1 MRWSALC
8 GLQTVGNSDILGFP
22 ARRWNTLTLGSRRSV
37 SRPVRSRFESI
48 HRIALDESGAYE
60 GTYAALASTMAFGV
74 FPVVDTSGLMSIDL
88 GLRGAVVALCLLI
101 AALALRD
108 RRDSTAALLGAA
120 LAIGAA
126 ASMICT
132 APTFPRPFAWWSLLL
147 LALSSANSVVFWLWA
162 RAAFDDDFVPRTW
175 HGVLWAAVAV
185 AQWLDASGVTRSAA
199 LERAI
204 ERTLSFTFL
213 GLALLAVA
221 QTLVTWPADLMQGRR
236 RLRLFVL
243 IGASAQ
249 IVLNSYWSFFQQPST
264 HTFSMTSVANA
275 FALFVLVGLS
285 AWNLLE
291 AGTRESSIL
300 LPAKNIPL
308 GAPVKASPAI
318 EPALLRRLEKLM
330 TVERIYRREGLTI
343 GSLSADLDVPE
354 YRLRQLINEGLGYRN
369 FNAFLNHYRIGEVKV
384 ALADPEQVQVPVLT
398 IAMDAGFQSI
408 GPFNRAFKA
417 ATDLTPTEFRRRAIA
432 RYTNP
437 GND

>member
-1 MRWSALC
+1 
-8 GLQTVGNSDILGFP
+8 
-22 ARRWNTLTLGSRRSV
+22 
-37 SRPVRSRFESI
+37 
-48 HRIALDESGAYE
+48 
-60 GTYAALASTMAFGV
+60 MAFGV
-74 FPVVDTSGLMSIDL
+74 FPVVDTSDLMSVDL

-101 AALALRD
+101 AAMALRD

-132 APTFPRPFAWWSLLL
+132 APTFPRPFAWWGLLV
-147 LALSSANSVVFWLWA
+147 LALSSANCVVFWLWA
-162 RAAFDDDFVPRTW
+162 RAAFDDDFVPRPW

-185 AQWLDASGVTRSAA
+185 AQWLDASGITRSAA

-204 ERTLSFTFL
+204 ERTLPFTSL

-221 QTLVTWPADLMQGRR
+221 QTLLTWPADLVQGRR
-236 RLRLFVL
+236 RLRLVVL

-249 IVLNSYWSFFQQPST
+249 IVLDSYLSFLQQPST
-264 HTFSMTSVANA
+264 PVFSMASVANA

-291 AGTRESSIL
+291 AGTRKGSIL
-300 LPAKNIPL
+300 LPATNVPL
-308 GAPVKASPAI
+308 GAPAKASDDQRKPAAI
-318 EPALLRRLEKLM
+318 EPALLRRLERLM

-343 GSLSADLDVPE
+343 KLLSVELGVPE

-369 FNAFLNHYRIGEVKV
+369 FNAFLNHYRIGEAKA
-384 ALADPEQVQVPVLT
+384 ALVDPEQVEVPVLT
-398 IAMDAGFQSI
+398 IAMDTGFQSI

-417 ATDLTPTEFRRRAIA
+417 ATNLTPTEFRRLAMA
-432 RYTNP
+432 
-437 GND
+437 GNAAPVNDRLKIGQSS